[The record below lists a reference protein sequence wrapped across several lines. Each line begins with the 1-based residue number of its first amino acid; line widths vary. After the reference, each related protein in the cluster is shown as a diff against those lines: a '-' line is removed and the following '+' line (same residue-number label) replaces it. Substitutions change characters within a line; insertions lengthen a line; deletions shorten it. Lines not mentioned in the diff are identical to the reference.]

1 MQNFF
6 KKNQKNKLHSAYMIS
21 VYKLKPK
28 FQQLLMP
35 ILTFLHRKKVTANQI
50 TIGSIALSL
59 VIAVLFWY
67 ADRMP
72 MLFLALPIGLLFRM
86 AFNALD
92 GMMARLFDQTSKK
105 GEVLNEVGDIVSDV
119 LIFFPLLKF
128 HPERLYLVVGFIVLS
143 VINEFCGLIGKVVAN
158 DRRYDGP
165 MGKSDRA
172 LLLGVYGILSLLH
185 VSITALSGYIFAV
198 LCLLLA
204 LSSITRLRKAL
215 VIHE

>member
-1 MQNFF
+1 
-6 KKNQKNKLHSAYMIS
+6 MIS

-35 ILTFLHRKKVTANQI
+35 ILTFLHHKRVTANQI
-50 TIGSIALSL
+50 TMGSILLSL
-59 VIAVLFWY
+59 VIAVMFWY

-72 MLFLALPIGLLFRM
+72 MFYLALPIGLLLRM

-92 GMMARLFDQTSKK
+92 GMMARLFNQTSKK

-119 LIFFPLLKF
+119 MIFFPLLKF
-128 HPERLYLVVGFIVLS
+128 HPESLYLVVCFIVLS

-185 VSITALSGYIFAV
+185 ILITTFSGYIFAA
-198 LCLLLA
+198 LCLLLI

-215 VIHE
+215 VVHE